1 MKYSK
6 RKQEHIDWWNGL
18 SQKERRKIDDECEK
32 KMEEFCDSF
41 PLKTVQDYKRYCLYL
56 DMKS

>member
-1 MKYSK
+1 MYSK
-6 RKQEHIDWWNGL
+6 RKQAFINWWDSL
-18 SQKERRKIDDECEK
+18 SQEEQTKIDDECEK
-32 KMEEFCDSF
+32 KIVEFCDSF